1 MNTNHSALNHWLI
14 QRATAILL
22 LPTII
27 LASSFQMSLICL
39 NILVFWHIFLGLD
52 EILAD
57 YVHHEVT
64 RNLILILLRILILI
78 VIKYVFVFV
87 LTHVV

>member
-1 MNTNHSALNHWLI
+1 MNTKHSALNHWLI

-22 LPTII
+22 LPTI
-27 LASSFQMSLICL
+27 FMSTSYRMALISL
-39 NILVFWHIFLGLD
+39 TILVVWHLHLGLE

-64 RNLILILLRILILI
+64 RNLILILLRIFLLIS
-78 VIKYVFVFV
+78 IKYVFVFV
-87 LTHVV
+87 LTHVL